1 MVQEETTQKT
11 IAFVVKTS
19 KLTTDVLEKMILFY
33 LENQKQKGHQQK
45 QGKMTVQELVG
56 QNAGVSNIEITENNI
71 RSFERVA
78 KKYRVDFA
86 VKKDK
91 TTQPPRYL
99 VFFKGRDADVLT
111 QAFKEF
117 VHFNEK
123 KKNRTRVSVK
133 EKLKQF
139 REVLSQKK
147 EKERVKE
154 QKRDRELSL

>member
-1 MVQEETTQKT
+1 MQEETTQKT

-19 KLTTDVLEKMILFY
+19 KLTTDVLEKMVLLY

-45 QGKMTVQELVG
+45 QGKMTLQELVG

-117 VHFNEK
+117 VHANETK
-123 KKNRTRVSVK
+123 KSRTRVSVK

-147 EKERVKE
+147 ERERVKE

>member
-1 MVQEETTQKT
+1 MQEETTQKT

>member
-1 MVQEETTQKT
+1 MQEETTQKT

-78 KKYRVDFA
+78 KKYHVDFA

-117 VHFNEK
+117 VYANETK
-123 KKNRTRVSVK
+123 KSRTRVSVK

-147 EKERVKE
+147 ERERVKE

>member
-1 MVQEETTQKT
+1 MQEETTQKT
-11 IAFVVKTS
+11 IAFVVKTT
-19 KLTTDVLEKMILFY
+19 KLTTDVLEKTILLY
-33 LENQKQKGHQQK
+33 LENQKQKEHQQK
-45 QGKMTVQELVG
+45 QGKMTLQELVG

-117 VHFNEK
+117 VHANETK
-123 KKNRTRVSVK
+123 KSRTRVSVK

-147 EKERVKE
+147 ERERVKE

>member
-1 MVQEETTQKT
+1 MQEETTQKT
-11 IAFVVKTS
+11 IAFVVRTS
-19 KLTTDVLEKMILFY
+19 KLTTDVLEKMVLLY

-45 QGKMTVQELVG
+45 QGKMTLQELVG

-78 KKYRVDFA
+78 KKYHVDFA

-117 VHFNEK
+117 VHANET

-139 REVLSQKK
+139 RAVLSQKK
-147 EKERVKE
+147 EREREKE

>member
-1 MVQEETTQKT
+1 MQEETTQKT
-11 IAFVVKTS
+11 IAFVVKTT

-117 VHFNEK
+117 VHANETK
-123 KKNRTRVSVK
+123 KSRTRVSVK

-147 EKERVKE
+147 ERERVKE

>member
-117 VHFNEK
+117 VHANETK
-123 KKNRTRVSVK
+123 KSRTRVSVK

-147 EKERVKE
+147 ERERVKE

>member
-11 IAFVVKTS
+11 IAFVVKTT
-19 KLTTDVLEKMILFY
+19 KLTTDVLEKMIWMY

-45 QGKMTVQELVG
+45 QGKMTLQELVG
-56 QNAGVSNIEITENNI
+56 QNVGVSNIEITENNI

-147 EKERVKE
+147 EKERVKK

>member
-1 MVQEETTQKT
+1 MQEETTQKT
-11 IAFVVKTS
+11 IAFVVKTT
-19 KLTTDVLEKMILFY
+19 KLTTDVLEKIILLY

-117 VHFNEK
+117 VHANET
-123 KKNRTRVSVK
+123 KKNRMRVSVK

-147 EKERVKE
+147 ERKRVKE

>member
-1 MVQEETTQKT
+1 MQEETTQKT
-11 IAFVVKTS
+11 IAFVVKTT
-19 KLTTDVLEKMILFY
+19 KLTTDVLEKMVWLY
-33 LENQKQKGHQQK
+33 LENQKNKGQQQK

-71 RSFERVA
+71 RSFERVE
-78 KKYRVDFA
+78 KKYHVDFA

-117 VHFNEK
+117 VHANET

-139 REVLSQKK
+139 RAVLSQKK
-147 EKERVKE
+147 ERERVKE
-154 QKRDRELSL
+154 KKRDRELSL

>member
-1 MVQEETTQKT
+1 MQEETTQKT
-11 IAFVVKTS
+11 IAFVVKTT
-19 KLTTDVLEKMILFY
+19 KLTTDVLEKMIWFY

-56 QNAGVSNIEITENNI
+56 QNVGVSNIEITENNI

-91 TTQPPRYL
+91 TTQPSRYL

-117 VHFNEK
+117 VHANEK

-147 EKERVKE
+147 EKEQVKE

>member
-1 MVQEETTQKT
+1 MQEETTQKT

-117 VHFNEK
+117 VHANETK
-123 KKNRTRVSVK
+123 KSRTRVSVK

>member
-1 MVQEETTQKT
+1 MQEETTQKT
-11 IAFVVKTS
+11 IAFVVKTT
-19 KLTTDVLEKMILFY
+19 KLTTDVLKKVILLY

-117 VHFNEK
+117 VHANETK
-123 KKNRTRVSVK
+123 KSRTRVSVK

-147 EKERVKE
+147 ERERVKE

>member
-1 MVQEETTQKT
+1 MQEETTQKT

-33 LENQKQKGHQQK
+33 LENQKQKGYQQK

-117 VHFNEK
+117 VHAINV
-123 KKNRTRVSVK
+123 NT
-133 EKLKQF
+133 
-139 REVLSQKK
+139 
-147 EKERVKE
+147 
-154 QKRDRELSL
+154 

>member
-1 MVQEETTQKT
+1 MQEETTQKT
-11 IAFVVKTS
+11 IAFVVKTT
-19 KLTTDVLEKMILFY
+19 KLTTDVLEKMIWFY
-33 LENQKQKGHQQK
+33 LENQKQKGYQQK

-147 EKERVKE
+147 ERERVKE

>member
-11 IAFVVKTS
+11 IAFVVKTT
-19 KLTTDVLEKMILFY
+19 KLTTDVLEKMILLY

-45 QGKMTVQELVG
+45 QGKMTIQELVG

-117 VHFNEK
+117 VHANEK

-139 REVLSQKK
+139 RAVLSQKK
-147 EKERVKE
+147 ERERVKE

>member
-1 MVQEETTQKT
+1 MQEETTQKT
-11 IAFVVKTS
+11 IAFVVKTT
-19 KLTTDVLEKMILFY
+19 KLTTDVLEKMILLY
-33 LENQKQKGHQQK
+33 LENQKQKEHQQK

-117 VHFNEK
+117 VYANETK
-123 KKNRTRVSVK
+123 KSRTRVSVK

-147 EKERVKE
+147 ERERVKE

>member
-1 MVQEETTQKT
+1 MQEETTQKT
-11 IAFVVKTS
+11 IAFVVKTT
-19 KLTTDVLEKMILFY
+19 KLTTDVLEKMIWMY

-91 TTQPPRYL
+91 TTQPPRY
-99 VFFKGRDADVLT
+99 
-111 QAFKEF
+111 
-117 VHFNEK
+117 
-123 KKNRTRVSVK
+123 
-133 EKLKQF
+133 
-139 REVLSQKK
+139 
-147 EKERVKE
+147 
-154 QKRDRELSL
+154 

>member
-1 MVQEETTQKT
+1 MQEETTQKT
-11 IAFVVKTS
+11 IAFVVKTT
-19 KLTTDVLEKMILFY
+19 KLTTNVLEKMILLY

-117 VHFNEK
+117 VHVNEK
-123 KKNRTRVSVK
+123 KKNRTRISVK

-147 EKERVKE
+147 ERERVKE

>member
-11 IAFVVKTS
+11 IAFVVKTT
-19 KLTTDVLEKMILFY
+19 KLTTDVLEKMIWMY
-33 LENQKQKGHQQK
+33 LESQKQKGHQQK

-117 VHFNEK
+117 VHANEK
-123 KKNRTRVSVK
+123 KKTRTRVSVK

-147 EKERVKE
+147 ERERVKE

>member
-11 IAFVVKTS
+11 IAFVVKTT
-19 KLTTDVLEKMILFY
+19 KLTTDVLEKIILLY

-117 VHFNEK
+117 VYANETK
-123 KKNRTRVSVK
+123 KSRTRVSVK

-147 EKERVKE
+147 ERERVKE

>member
-11 IAFVVKTS
+11 IAFVVKTT
-19 KLTTDVLEKMILFY
+19 KLTTDVLEKMILLY

-45 QGKMTVQELVG
+45 QGKMTIQELVG

-147 EKERVKE
+147 ERERVKE

>member
-1 MVQEETTQKT
+1 MQEETTQKT

-117 VHFNEK
+117 IHANETK
-123 KKNRTRVSVK
+123 KSRTRVSVK

-147 EKERVKE
+147 ERERVKE

>member
-11 IAFVVKTS
+11 IAFVVKTT
-19 KLTTDVLEKMILFY
+19 KLTTDVLEKMILLY

-117 VHFNEK
+117 VHANETK
-123 KKNRTRVSVK
+123 KSRTRVSVK

-147 EKERVKE
+147 ERERVKE
-154 QKRDRELSL
+154 QKRYRELSL

>member
-117 VHFNEK
+117 VHANET

-139 REVLSQKK
+139 RAVLSQKK
-147 EKERVKE
+147 ERERVKE

>member
-1 MVQEETTQKT
+1 
-11 IAFVVKTS
+11 
-19 KLTTDVLEKMILFY
+19 
-33 LENQKQKGHQQK
+33 
-45 QGKMTVQELVG
+45 MTLQELVG

-78 KKYRVDFA
+78 KKYHVDFA

-117 VHFNEK
+117 VHVNET

-139 REVLSQKK
+139 RAVLSQKK
-147 EKERVKE
+147 ERERVKE

>member
-1 MVQEETTQKT
+1 MQEETTQKT
-11 IAFVVKTS
+11 IAFVVKTT
-19 KLTTDVLEKMILFY
+19 KLTTDVLEKMIWMY

-45 QGKMTVQELVG
+45 QGKMTLQELVG

-117 VHFNEK
+117 VHANET

-147 EKERVKE
+147 ERERVKE

>member
-11 IAFVVKTS
+11 IAFVVKTT
-19 KLTTDVLEKMILFY
+19 KLTTDVLEKMIWMY

-117 VHFNEK
+117 VHANETK
-123 KKNRTRVSVK
+123 KSRTRVSVK

-147 EKERVKE
+147 ERERVKE

>member
-1 MVQEETTQKT
+1 MQEETTQKT

-147 EKERVKE
+147 ERERVKE

>member
-1 MVQEETTQKT
+1 MQEETTQKT
-11 IAFVVKTS
+11 IAFVVKTT
-19 KLTTDVLEKMILFY
+19 KLTTDVLEKVIWLY
-33 LENQKQKGHQQK
+33 LENQKQKEHQQK

-117 VHFNEK
+117 VHANETK
-123 KKNRTRVSVK
+123 KSRTRVSVK

>member
-11 IAFVVKTS
+11 IAFVVKTT

-117 VHFNEK
+117 VHANETK
-123 KKNRTRVSVK
+123 KSRTRVSVK

-147 EKERVKE
+147 ERERVKE

>member
-1 MVQEETTQKT
+1 MQEETTQKT
-11 IAFVVKTS
+11 IAFVVRTS
-19 KLTTDVLEKMILFY
+19 KLTTDVLEKMVLLY

-117 VHFNEK
+117 VHANETK
-123 KKNRTRVSVK
+123 KSRTRVSVK

-147 EKERVKE
+147 ERERVKE

>member
-1 MVQEETTQKT
+1 MQEETTQKT

-117 VHFNEK
+117 VHANETK
-123 KKNRTRVSVK
+123 KSRTRVSVK

-147 EKERVKE
+147 ERERVKE

>member
-1 MVQEETTQKT
+1 MQEETTQKT

-45 QGKMTVQELVG
+45 QGEMTVQELVG

-117 VHFNEK
+117 VHANETK
-123 KKNRTRVSVK
+123 KSRTRVSVK

-147 EKERVKE
+147 ERERVKE

>member
-1 MVQEETTQKT
+1 MQEETTQKT

-78 KKYRVDFA
+78 KKYHVDFA

-147 EKERVKE
+147 ERERVKE

>member
-1 MVQEETTQKT
+1 MQEETTQKT

-33 LENQKQKGHQQK
+33 LENQKKKGYQQK
-45 QGKMTVQELVG
+45 QGKMTLQELVG
-56 QNAGVSNIEITENNI
+56 QNVGVSNIEITENNI

-117 VHFNEK
+117 VHANETK
-123 KKNRTRVSVK
+123 KSRTRVSVK

-147 EKERVKE
+147 ERERVKE

>member
-1 MVQEETTQKT
+1 MQEETTQKT
-11 IAFVVKTS
+11 IAFVVRTS
-19 KLTTDVLEKMILFY
+19 KLTTDVLEKMVLLY

-45 QGKMTVQELVG
+45 QGKMTLQELVG
-56 QNAGVSNIEITENNI
+56 QNVGVSNIEITENNI

-78 KKYRVDFA
+78 KKYHVDFA

-117 VHFNEK
+117 VHANETK
-123 KKNRTRVSVK
+123 KSRTRVSVK

-147 EKERVKE
+147 ERERVKE

>member
-1 MVQEETTQKT
+1 MQEETTQKT

-117 VHFNEK
+117 VHANET

-139 REVLSQKK
+139 RAVLSQKK
-147 EKERVKE
+147 ERERVKE

>member
-1 MVQEETTQKT
+1 MQEETTQKT

-117 VHFNEK
+117 VYANETK
-123 KKNRTRVSVK
+123 KSRTRVSVK

-147 EKERVKE
+147 ERERVKE